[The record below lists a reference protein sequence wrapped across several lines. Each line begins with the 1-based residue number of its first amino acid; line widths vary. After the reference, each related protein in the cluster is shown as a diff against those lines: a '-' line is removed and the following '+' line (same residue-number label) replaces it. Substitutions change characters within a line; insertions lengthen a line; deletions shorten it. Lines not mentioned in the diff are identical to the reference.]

1 MLDTRDFAIGNVRID
16 GNLRRRWSVNGT
28 CGARDSGDIR
38 NVDVIGGVSD
48 IRNVDDPRDA
58 GNLGHVGNVR
68 LRVEQRCGVFDT
80 NINVADNAG
89 WRGSNRT
96 PLGIDRDRQP
106 WSQLRGGC
114 ADTKRIADHRVCSTG
129 TNRARGYV
137 SARGFDDS
145 DKPIPVSDSGGR
157 RHVEHDRRLLRSL
170 LHLRELDRP

>member
-16 GNLRRRWSVNGT
+16 GDLRRRRRVNGNY
-28 CGARDSGDIR
+28 GARDGGDIR
-38 NVDVIGGVSD
+38 NADVIGDVSD

-68 LRVEQRCGVFDT
+68 LRVEQHRGVFDT

-114 ADTKRIADHRVCSTG
+114 SNTKRIADYRVCSTG
-129 TNRARGYV
+129 ANRARGYV
-137 SARGFDDS
+137 SAHGFDDT
-145 DKPIPVSDSGGR
+145 DKPVPVSDSGGR
-157 RHVEHDRRLLRSL
+157 LVEHDRRLLRSL
-170 LHLRELDRP
+170 LPLRELDRP